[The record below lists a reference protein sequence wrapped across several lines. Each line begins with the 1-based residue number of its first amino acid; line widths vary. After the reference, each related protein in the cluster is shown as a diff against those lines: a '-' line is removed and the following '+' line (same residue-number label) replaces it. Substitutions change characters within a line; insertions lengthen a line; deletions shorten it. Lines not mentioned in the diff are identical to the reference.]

1 MSLARGLALRLYGL
15 LFRLLVAFL
24 PDSDELDH
32 MLDLL
37 DGDDNGQLL

>member
-1 MSLARGLALRLYGL
+1 MSMARGLALRLYGL

-24 PDSDELDH
+24 PDSDELDN

-37 DGDDNGQLL
+37 DGDDDGQFL